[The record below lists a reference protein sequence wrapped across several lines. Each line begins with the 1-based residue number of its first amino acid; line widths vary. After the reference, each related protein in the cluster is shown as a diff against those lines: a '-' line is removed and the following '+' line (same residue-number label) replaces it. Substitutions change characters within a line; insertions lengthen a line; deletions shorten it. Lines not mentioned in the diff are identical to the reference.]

1 MGNGPCPGY
10 RVLTRLLVHHASTV
24 RWEQSRTPGEEA
36 PVDMRH
42 MVETHWTE
50 QRSEDQ
56 LDFLDE
62 D

>member
-1 MGNGPCPGY
+1 MVVARAAGD
-10 RVLTRLLVHHASTV
+10 RSTDV
-24 RWEQSRTPGEEA
+24 G
-36 PVDMRH
+36 MRH

-56 LDFLDE
+56 LDYLD

>member
-1 MGNGPCPGY
+1 MTHHPCPHGG
-10 RVLTRLLVHHASTV
+10 RQEHT
-24 RWEQSRTPGEEA
+24 
-36 PVDMRH
+36 VDMRH

-56 LDFLDE
+56 LDYLD

>member
-1 MGNGPCPGY
+1 MSQLPGTDPL
-10 RVLTRLLVHHASTV
+10 LTQHAPAT
-24 RWEQSRTPGEEA
+24 TAGAATGEEA

-42 MVETHWTE
+42 LVETHWTE